1 MKVLVINCGSSSL
14 KYQLID
20 METESVL
27 AKGLCERIGI
37 EGSRLKHEPT
47 GKDKVVIEENMADH
61 NDAVKMVLDAL
72 VDPNHGV
79 ISSMDEINAIGH
91 RVVHGG
97 EEFSGSVIIDD
108 AVMNALVKCSD
119 LAPLHNPANII
130 GIKACEKIMP
140 GVPQCG
146 VFDTAFHQTVPKKA
160 YLYAIPYEY
169 YEKYGV
175 RRYGFH
181 GTSHRFVSSEAAKM
195 MGKPIEE
202 TKIITCH
209 LGNGGSIAAVEHGKS
224 VDTTMGFTPLEGLI
238 MGTRCGDIDPS
249 IVTFLENKE
258 GLSAKEVDEIMNKK
272 SGVLGISGV
281 SSDFRDVEAAA
292 AEGNERAQV
301 ALDAFSYKVAKS
313 VGSYAAAMNGVDAI
327 VFTAGLGEN
336 SGSTR
341 QEICDYLGYLGVKLD
356 AEANSQR
363 GKAMEI
369 SAADSKVK
377 VFVIPT
383 NEELVIARDT
393 KELLDK

>member
-130 GIKACEKIMP
+130 GI
-140 GVPQCG
+140 
-146 VFDTAFHQTVPKKA
+146 
-160 YLYAIPYEY
+160 
-169 YEKYGV
+169 
-175 RRYGFH
+175 
-181 GTSHRFVSSEAAKM
+181 
-195 MGKPIEE
+195 
-202 TKIITCH
+202 
-209 LGNGGSIAAVEHGKS
+209 
-224 VDTTMGFTPLEGLI
+224 
-238 MGTRCGDIDPS
+238 
-249 IVTFLENKE
+249 
-258 GLSAKEVDEIMNKK
+258 
-272 SGVLGISGV
+272 
-281 SSDFRDVEAAA
+281 
-292 AEGNERAQV
+292 
-301 ALDAFSYKVAKS
+301 
-313 VGSYAAAMNGVDAI
+313 
-327 VFTAGLGEN
+327 
-336 SGSTR
+336 
-341 QEICDYLGYLGVKLD
+341 
-356 AEANSQR
+356 
-363 GKAMEI
+363 
-369 SAADSKVK
+369 
-377 VFVIPT
+377 
-383 NEELVIARDT
+383 
-393 KELLDK
+393 